1 MVHKK
6 TVDGVHVQM
15 DTFSSPSDRSFKQYD
30 AAGNV
35 ILEADTNISSSDAE
49 KEEVYDAEA
58 QVIRDDF
65 KRPPY

>member
-1 MVHKK
+1 
-6 TVDGVHVQM
+6 M

>member
-1 MVHKK
+1 
-6 TVDGVHVQM
+6 M
-15 DTFSSPSDRSFKQYD
+15 DTFSNPSDRSFTQYD

-35 ILEADTNISSSDAE
+35 VQKGSMDIIKIASGDAD

-58 QVIRDDF
+58 QIIRDGF